1 MVEQYRVSYGRND
14 IDFSL
19 LRRERKTLEIS
30 VYPDMSV
37 EVVAPADAPHDKIL
51 EKVKRRSGW
60 IRRQIRFFEQFHPR
74 RPDRCYLSGESHL
87 YLGRQY
93 RLKVIRHVQKG
104 VKLERGVLL
113 VQTHYPDRPEVT
125 RDLVE
130 EWYSERAKT
139 KLSERLTVCLGLF
152 PDPEYFKPKGFLV
165 RKMVSRW
172 GSMTPA
178 GTLVLNKQLVK
189 APLPSIDYVIAHEL
203 CHMQHPDHSSDFYN
217 FLSRIM
223 PDWEKR
229 KLKLER
235 VVSYG
240 AS

>member
-1 MVEQYRVSYGRND
+1 MSEQYSVSYGQNN
-14 IDFSL
+14 IGFSL

-37 EVVAPADAPHDKIL
+37 EVVAPANATHDKIL
-51 EKVKRRSGW
+51 EKVKKRASW
-60 IRRQIRFFEQFHPR
+60 IRRQVRFFEQFHPR

-93 RLKVIRHVQKG
+93 KLRVVQHVQKS
-104 VKLERGVLL
+104 VKLERGVLV
-113 VQTHYPDRPEVT
+113 VQTHYPDRPDVT
-125 RDLVE
+125 RDLLE

-139 KLSERLTVCLGLF
+139 KLSERLIACLGLF
-152 PDPEYFKPKGFLV
+152 PDPEFFKPKGLLI
-165 RKMVSRW
+165 RQMTSRW
-172 GSMTPA
+172 GSMTPV

-189 APLPSIDYVIAHEL
+189 ASLSSIDYVIVHEL
-203 CHMQHPDHSSDFYN
+203 CHIKHPDHSSDFYN

-229 KLKLER
+229 KMALER
-235 VVSYG
+235 IVS
-240 AS
+240 